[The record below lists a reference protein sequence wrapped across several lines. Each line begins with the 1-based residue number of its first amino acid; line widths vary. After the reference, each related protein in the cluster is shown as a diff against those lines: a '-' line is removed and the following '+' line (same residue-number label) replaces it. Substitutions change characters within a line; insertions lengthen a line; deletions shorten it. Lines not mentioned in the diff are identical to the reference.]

1 MRMILKSLH
10 GENFKGIKSI
20 DIKFG
25 EKKTKISGQNAV
37 GKTTIFDMF
46 SWLLF
51 NKNSAGEEK
60 FNVRP
65 LDKNNKR
72 IDNVEIKVVGVI
84 EVDGKE
90 VELSKVQ
97 KQNWVKK
104 RGTDT
109 VTLQGNV
116 NSFEIDG
123 YPKSEAEFKAY
134 VSNLAQSEEMF
145 KMLTNPQYFSS
156 LKWKD
161 QRDIL
166 MKLTTEVSDVELA
179 KEMFDENAY
188 AESLIEELEKAP
200 STDDIR
206 AKFQK
211 ALTEWKKKQAEI
223 PVRIDEAEKSKVDVD
238 VAEQELLKADLERK
252 IEAVDDRMENAGT
265 EIGRLRGKEM
275 QLQFDMSG
283 IMQVMN
289 DELSAKRRGLDSAKD
304 DATREFN
311 DLHNQIQSA
320 ENQIKANEKTISD
333 TDEERKNLGVEYN
346 AEFSK
351 AFDEMPYLFDESKWK
366 FDESTTVCSL
376 CGQKLPQDKIESLK
390 ADFEQKK
397 ADAKARAEKQLEDAR
412 KAFDDAKGGKLKD
425 LIAKGNTCK
434 AEIERLTKENTKL
447 QEDITALKEQESK
460 ALAEQND
467 YAKQLSEIPAEADYS
482 QNEEYVKLKTEH
494 DKILADIAK
503 LESEGADKVVT
514 DLKAEKTNLQA
525 QLDEVNKVIAQAAN
539 NVAID
544 DRIETLRDEQKEIG
558 QKVAD
563 QEQMLYL
570 LEEFIRFKLNK
581 VSESINSHF
590 KTVNFKLFEMQLNGG
605 MKDCCECTVNGV
617 GYSDLNNGHKILAGL
632 DIIRSLSELYG
643 VSVPIFVDNAESLTS
658 NYTSDSQLVL
668 LIAKKPQYMDE
679 NGEIHDVDEN
689 YDPKI
694 HKLVYDGS
702 LKVEV
707 S

>member
-10 GENFKGIKSI
+10 MENFKGIKSL
-20 DIKFG
+20 DVNFSNKTSIK
-25 EKKTKISGQNAV
+25 GQNAV
-37 GKTTIFDMF
+37 GKTTIFDAF
-46 SWLLF
+46 TWLLF

-65 LDKNNKR
+65 LDKDGHR

-84 EVDGKE
+84 DVDGKE

-104 RGTDT
+104 RGTNT
-109 VTLQGNV
+109 VSLQGNP
-116 NSFEIDG
+116 NSYEIDG

-134 VSNLAQSEEMF
+134 ISGLAQSEEMF

-166 MKLTTEVSDVELA
+166 MKLVAEVSDVELA
-179 KEMFDENAY
+179 QEDAKY
-188 AESLIEELEKAP
+188 APLIAELEKAP

-206 AKFQK
+206 AKFSK
-211 ALTEWKKKQAEI
+211 ALSEWKKKQAEI

-252 IEAVDDRMENAGT
+252 IEALEDL
-265 EIGRLRGKEM
+265 IGKSDVRIDEM
-275 QLQFDMSG
+275 RSEEMHCQFEMSA
-283 IMQVMN
+283 IAQTMN
-289 DELSAKRRGLDSAKD
+289 NELSSKKREIENHKYEHERKLEDVRSSIRKEKDSIE
-304 DATREFN
+304 RN
-311 DLHNQIQSA
+311 R
-320 ENQIKANEKTISD
+320 KTISEQSIKRAD
-333 TDEERKNLGVEYN
+333 LAKKYNDEIAKK
-346 AEFSK
+346 FDDSK
-351 AFDEMPYLFDESKWK
+351 WVFDEST
-366 FDESTTVCSL
+366 TTVCSL
-376 CGQKLPQDKIESLK
+376 CGQRLPENKIESLR
-390 ADFEQKK
+390 ADFSQRK
-397 ADAKARAEKQLEDAR
+397 ADAIESFNEEHAKTLAMIVDDGNACAEMIKNLTKNSKELENKINTLKLHEAEEIDII
-412 KAFDDAKGGKLKD
+412 KKFDEQISEIPSFAYCMQNAEYAKLKD
-425 LIAKGNTCK
+425 KQD
-434 AEIERLTKENTKL
+434 KL
-447 QEDITALKEQESK
+447 
-460 ALAEQND
+460 
-467 YAKQLSEIPAEADYS
+467 
-482 QNEEYVKLKTEH
+482 
-494 DKILADIAK
+494 LADIAE
-503 LESEGADKVVT
+503 LESKGADKVA
-514 DLKAEKTNLQA
+514 DYAKADKAKLKS

-617 GYSDLNNGHKILAGL
+617 PYSTLNSGHRIVAGL

-643 VSVPIFVDNAESLTS
+643 VSVPIFVDNAESL
-658 NYTSDSQLVL
+658 NEFNVPDMDAQLIL
-668 LIAKKPQYMDE
+668 LSVSEDKQ
-679 NGEIHDVDEN
+679 
-689 YDPKI
+689 
-694 HKLVYDGS
+694 
-702 LKVEV
+702 LKVEGA
-707 S
+707 

>member
-1 MRMILKSLH
+1 M
-10 GENFKGIKSI
+10 ENFKGIKSL
-20 DIKFG
+20 DVNFSNKTSIK
-25 EKKTKISGQNAV
+25 GQNAV
-37 GKTTIFDMF
+37 GKTTIFDAF
-46 SWLLF
+46 TWLLF

-65 LDKNNKR
+65 LDKDGHR
-72 IDNVEIKVVGVI
+72 IDNVEIEVIGVI

-134 VSNLAQSEEMF
+134 VSGLAQSEEMF

-166 MKLTTEVSDVELA
+166 MKLVAEVSDVELA
-179 KEMFDENAY
+179 QTDAKY
-188 AESLIEELEKAP
+188 APLLDELEKAP

-206 AKFQK
+206 AKFSK
-211 ALTEWKKKQAEI
+211 ALSEWKKKQAEI

-238 VAEQELLKADLERK
+238 VAEQELLKSDLERK
-252 IEAVDDRMENAGT
+252 IEALEDLMAKSDVRIDEMRSEEMHCQFEMSAIAQTMNNELSSKKREIENQKYDHEEKLEDIRFSIENA
-265 EIGRLRGKEM
+265 
-275 QLQFDMSG
+275 QNSVDS
-283 IMQVMN
+283 N
-289 DELSAKRRGLDSAKD
+289 KR
-304 DATREFN
+304 
-311 DLHNQIQSA
+311 
-320 ENQIKANEKTISD
+320 TISEQ
-333 TDEERKNLGVEYN
+333 TLKKAELAKKYKEEKE
-346 AEFSK
+346 K
-351 AFDEMPYLFDESKWK
+351 KFDDSKWV

-376 CGQKLPQDKIESLK
+376 CGQRLQEDKIESLR
-390 ADFEQKK
+390 ADFSQRK
-397 ADAKARAEKQLEDAR
+397 ADAIEIFNEEHAKTLAMIVDDGNACAEMIKKLTENNKELENTINTLKLHEAEEIDIINGFGEQISKIQSCADYTQNEGYAKLKARQDELLANIAEL
-412 KAFDDAKGGKLKD
+412 
-425 LIAKGNTCK
+425 
-434 AEIERLTKENTKL
+434 
-447 QEDITALKEQESK
+447 ESK
-460 ALAEQND
+460 
-467 YAKQLSEIPAEADYS
+467 
-482 QNEEYVKLKTEH
+482 
-494 DKILADIAK
+494 
-503 LESEGADKVVT
+503 GADKAVE
-514 DLKAEKTNLQA
+514 DAKSDKEKLKS
-525 QLDEVNKVIAQAAN
+525 QLDEVNKIIAQAAN
-539 NVAID
+539 NVMID

-617 GYSDLNNGHKILAGL
+617 PYSTLNSGHRIVAGL

-643 VSVPIFVDNAESLTS
+643 VSVPIFVDNAESL
-658 NYTSDSQLVL
+658 NEFNVPDMDAQLIL
-668 LIAKKPQYMDE
+668 LSVSEDKQ
-679 NGEIHDVDEN
+679 
-689 YDPKI
+689 
-694 HKLVYDGS
+694 
-702 LKVEV
+702 LKVEGV
-707 S
+707 

>member
-1 MRMILKSLH
+1 MKITIKSIH
-10 GENFKGIKSI
+10 IENFKGINMLDVNFSV
-20 DIKFG
+20 
-25 EKKTKISGQNAV
+25 KTKISGQNAV
-37 GKTTIFDMF
+37 GKTTIFDAF
-46 SWLLF
+46 TWLLF
-51 NKNSAGEEK
+51 NKNSSGEEK

-65 LDKNNKR
+65 LNEGIR
-72 IDNVEIKVVGVI
+72 VDNVEIKVSAI
-84 EVDGKE
+84 LDVDGKG
-90 VELSKVQ
+90 VELSKTQ

-109 VTLQGNV
+109 AVLQGNV

-123 YPKSEAEFKAY
+123 YPKSEADFKAY
-134 VSNLAQSEEMF
+134 VSELAQSEEMF

-206 AKFQK
+206 AKFSK
-211 ALTEWKKKQAEI
+211 ALSEWKKKQAEI
-223 PVRIDEAEKSKVDVD
+223 PVRIDEAEKSKIDVD
-238 VAEQELLKADLERK
+238 VAEQELAKADLTRRIAECDK
-252 IEAVDDRMENAGT
+252 KMENAGSAL
-265 EIGRLRGKEM
+265 GDLRSKEM

-283 IMQVMN
+283 MEQTMN
-289 DELSAKRRGLDSAKD
+289 RELSNKRSIM
-304 DATREFN
+304 DAELRDCKNELEHFAVTIS
-311 DLHNQIQSA
+311 LKKKQISD
-320 ENQIKANEKTISD
+320 NEKAI
-333 TDEERKNLGVEYN
+333 TDADAERKKLGEQYN
-346 AEFSK
+346 SEKAK
-351 AFDEMPYLFDESKWK
+351 AFDETPYQFDESKWV

-376 CGQKLPQDKIESLK
+376 CGQKLPADKIEQLK
-390 ADFEQKK
+390 ADFEERKTKAK
-397 ADAKARAEKQLEDAR
+397 ADAKRKLNDSKSDFITQKESNLEEI
-412 KAFDDAKGGKLKD
+412 KAYGFAKKN
-425 LIAKGNTCK
+425 LI
-434 AEIERLTKENTKL
+434 EELTKKNADLQMEIDSLKKQEQGTFTNKEELCKL
-447 QEDITALKEQESK
+447 
-460 ALAEQND
+460 
-467 YAKQLSEIPAEADYS
+467 LSEIPEEADYS
-482 QNEEYVKLKTEH
+482 QNEEYVKLKAEH

-514 DLKAEKTNLQA
+514 DLKAEKADLQS

-563 QEQMLYL
+563 QEQMIYL

-590 KTVNFKLFEMQLNGG
+590 KTVNFKLFETQLNGG

-617 GYSDLNNGHKILAGL
+617 PYSTLNSGHRIVAGL

-643 VSVPIFVDNAESLTS
+643 VSVPIFVDNCEAVSSGNLPDM
-658 NYTSDSQLVL
+658 DSQMICLYVSED
-668 LIAKKPQYMDE
+668 KQ
-679 NGEIHDVDEN
+679 
-689 YDPKI
+689 
-694 HKLVYDGS
+694 
-702 LKVEV
+702 LKVDAV
-707 S
+707 

>member
-1 MRMILKSLH
+1 M
-10 GENFKGIKSI
+10 ENFKGIKSL
-20 DIKFG
+20 DVNFSNKTSIK
-25 EKKTKISGQNAV
+25 GQNAA
-37 GKTTIFDMF
+37 GKTTVFDAF
-46 SWLLF
+46 TWLLF

-65 LDKNNKR
+65 LDKDGNR
-72 IDNVEIKVVGVI
+72 IDNVEIKVVAVLD
-84 EVDGKE
+84 VDGKE
-90 VELSKVQ
+90 MELSKIQ

-123 YPKSEAEFKAY
+123 YPKSEADFKAY
-134 VSNLAQSEEMF
+134 VSGLAQSEDMF

-166 MKLTTEVSDVELA
+166 MRLATDVSDVELA
-179 KEMFDENAY
+179 QTDAKY
-188 AESLIEELEKAP
+188 APLLGELEKAP

-206 AKFQK
+206 AKFSK
-211 ALTEWKKKQAEI
+211 ALSGWKKKQAEI
-223 PVRIDEAEKSKVDVD
+223 PVRIDEAEKSKIDVD
-238 VAEQELLKADLERK
+238 VAEQELAKVDLVRRIAECDK
-252 IEAVDDRMENAGT
+252 KMENAGSAL
-265 EIGRLRGKEM
+265 GDLRSKEM

-283 IMQVMN
+283 MEQTMN
-289 DELSAKRRGLDSAKD
+289 RELSNKRSIM
-304 DATREFN
+304 DAELRDCKNELEHFAVTISLKEK
-311 DLHNQIQSA
+311 QISD
-320 ENQIKANEKTISD
+320 NEKTITDAD
-333 TDEERKNLGVEYN
+333 TERKKLGEQYN
-346 AEFSK
+346 SEKAK
-351 AFDEMPYLFDESKWK
+351 AFDETPYLFDESKWI

-376 CGQKLPQDKIESLK
+376 CGQKLPADKIEQLK
-390 ADFEQKK
+390 TDFEERKTKAK
-397 ADAKARAEKQLEDAR
+397 ADAKRKLNDSKSDFITKKESNLEEI
-412 KAFDDAKGGKLKD
+412 KAYGFAKKN
-425 LIAKGNTCK
+425 LI
-434 AEIERLTKENTKL
+434 EELTKKNADLQMEIDSLKKQEQGTFTNKEELCKL
-447 QEDITALKEQESK
+447 
-460 ALAEQND
+460 
-467 YAKQLSEIPAEADYS
+467 LSEIPEEADYS
-482 QNEEYVKLKTEH
+482 QNEEYVKLKAEH

-539 NVAID
+539 NIMID

-570 LEEFIRFKLNK
+570 LEEFIRFKLDK
-581 VSESINSHF
+581 VSDSINSHF

-617 GYSDLNNGHKILAGL
+617 PYSTLNSGHRIVAGL

-643 VSVPIFVDNAESLTS
+643 VSVPIFVDNAESL
-658 NYTSDSQLVL
+658 NEFNVPDMDAQLIL
-668 LIAKKPQYMDE
+668 LSVSEDKQ
-679 NGEIHDVDEN
+679 
-689 YDPKI
+689 
-694 HKLVYDGS
+694 
-702 LKVEV
+702 LKVEGA
-707 S
+707 

>member
-10 GENFKGIKSI
+10 MENFKGIKSL
-20 DIKFG
+20 DVNFSNKTSIK
-25 EKKTKISGQNAV
+25 GQNAA
-37 GKTTIFDMF
+37 GKTTIFDAF
-46 SWLLF
+46 TWLLF

-65 LDKNNKR
+65 LDKDGHR

-104 RGTDT
+104 RGTNT
-109 VTLQGNV
+109 VSLQGNP
-116 NSFEIDG
+116 NSYEIDG

-134 VSNLAQSEEMF
+134 ISGLAQSEEMF

-166 MKLTTEVSDVELA
+166 MKLVAEVSDVELA
-179 KEMFDENAY
+179 KEDAKY
-188 AESLIEELEKAP
+188 APLLDELEKAP

-206 AKFQK
+206 AKFSK
-211 ALTEWKKKQAEI
+211 ALSEWKKKQTEI

-252 IEAVDDRMENAGT
+252 IEALEDLMEKSDVR
-265 EIGRLRGKEM
+265 IDEM
-275 QLQFDMSG
+275 RSEEMHCQFEMSA
-283 IMQVMN
+283 IAQTMN
-289 DELSAKRRGLDSAKD
+289 NELSSKRH
-304 DATREFN
+304 E
-311 DLHNQIQSA
+311 I
-320 ENQIKANEKTISD
+320 ENQKYNHELRLGDVRSSIRKAQYSIESNKKSISEQTLKKSDLVKRYKEEK
-333 TDEERKNLGVEYN
+333 EK
-346 AEFSK
+346 K
-351 AFDEMPYLFDESKWK
+351 FDDSKWV

-376 CGQKLPQDKIESLK
+376 CGQRLPEDKIESLK
-390 ADFEQKK
+390 ADFSQRK
-397 ADAKARAEKQLEDAR
+397 ADAIEIFNEEHAKTLAMIVDDGNACAEMIKDLTKNNKELENTINTLKLHEAEEIDII
-412 KAFDDAKGGKLKD
+412 KGLDEQISKIPSCAAYFMQNVEYAKLK
-425 LIAKGNTCK
+425 AKRD
-434 AEIERLTKENTKL
+434 ELR
-447 QEDITALKEQESK
+447 
-460 ALAEQND
+460 
-467 YAKQLSEIPAEADYS
+467 
-482 QNEEYVKLKTEH
+482 
-494 DKILADIAK
+494 ADIAE
-503 LESEGADKVVT
+503 LEPKGADKVAEYAKA
-514 DLKAEKTNLQA
+514 DKAKLKS
-525 QLDEVNKVIAQAAN
+525 QLDEVNKIITQAAN

-617 GYSDLNNGHKILAGL
+617 PYSTLNSGHRIVAGL

-643 VSVPIFVDNAESLTS
+643 VSVPIFVDNAESLNEFNVPDMDT
-658 NYTSDSQLVL
+658 QLIL
-668 LIAKKPQYMDE
+668 LSVSEDKQ
-679 NGEIHDVDEN
+679 
-689 YDPKI
+689 
-694 HKLVYDGS
+694 
-702 LKVEV
+702 LKVEAI
-707 S
+707 

>member
-10 GENFKGIKSI
+10 MENFKGIKSL
-20 DIKFG
+20 DVNFSNKTSIK
-25 EKKTKISGQNAV
+25 GQNAV
-37 GKTTIFDMF
+37 GKTTIFDAF
-46 SWLLF
+46 TWLLF

-65 LDKNNKR
+65 LDKDGKR
-72 IDNVEIKVVGVI
+72 IDNVEIKVVAVLD
-84 EVDGKE
+84 VDGKE

-123 YPKSEAEFKAY
+123 YPKSEADFKSY
-134 VSNLAQSEEMF
+134 VSGLAQSEDMF

-166 MKLTTEVSDVELA
+166 MKLVAEVSDVELA
-179 KEMFDENAY
+179 QTDAKY
-188 AESLIEELEKAP
+188 APLIGELEKAP

-206 AKFQK
+206 AKFSK
-211 ALTEWKKKQAEI
+211 ALSEWKKKQAEI

-333 TDEERKNLGVEYN
+333 TDAERKNLGVEYN

-397 ADAKARAEKQLEDAR
+397 ADAKAHATKQLEDAR
-412 KAFDDAKGGKLKD
+412 KAFDDVKNGKLKG

-434 AEIERLTKENTKL
+434 DEIKRLTKENAKL
-447 QEDITALKEQESK
+447 QEDIVALKEQESK
-460 ALAEQND
+460 ALAEQNE

-514 DLKAEKTNLQA
+514 DLKAEKADLQS
-525 QLDEVNKVIAQAAN
+525 QLEEVNKVIAQAAN

-590 KTVNFKLFEMQLNGG
+590 KTVNFKLFETQLNGG
-605 MKDCCECTVNGV
+605 LKDCCECTVNGV
-617 GYSDLNNGHKILAGL
+617 PYSTLNSGHRIVAGL

-643 VSVPIFVDNAESLTS
+643 VSVPIFVDNAESL
-658 NYTSDSQLVL
+658 NEFNVPDMDAQLIL
-668 LIAKKPQYMDE
+668 LSVSEDKQ
-679 NGEIHDVDEN
+679 
-689 YDPKI
+689 
-694 HKLVYDGS
+694 
-702 LKVEV
+702 LKVEAM
-707 S
+707 

>member
-10 GENFKGIKSI
+10 MENFKGIKRLDVNFSNKTSI
-20 DIKFG
+20 K
-25 EKKTKISGQNAV
+25 GQNAV
-37 GKTTIFDMF
+37 GKTTIFDAF
-46 SWLLF
+46 TWLLF

-65 LDKNNKR
+65 LDKDGKR
-72 IDNVEIKVVGVI
+72 IDNVEIKVVAVLD
-84 EVDGKE
+84 VDGKE

-104 RGTDT
+104 RGTNT
-109 VTLQGNV
+109 VSLQGNP
-116 NSFEIDG
+116 NSYEIDG

-134 VSNLAQSEEMF
+134 ISGLAQSEEMF

-166 MKLTTEVSDVELA
+166 MKLVAEVSDVELA
-179 KEMFDENAY
+179 QTDAKY
-188 AESLIEELEKAP
+188 APLIDELEKAP

-206 AKFQK
+206 TKFQK
-211 ALTEWKKKQAEI
+211 ALTEWKKKQSEI
-223 PVRIDEAEKSKVDVD
+223 PVRIDEAEKSKIDVD
-238 VAEQELLKADLERK
+238 VAEQELAKADLTRRIAECDKK
-252 IEAVDDRMENAGT
+252 IENAGST
-265 EIGRLRGKEM
+265 LGDLRSKEM

-283 IMQVMN
+283 IAQTMN
-289 DELSAKRRGLDSAKD
+289 RELSNRRSNI
-304 DATREFN
+304 DA
-311 DLHNQIQSA
+311 DLCGCKNEMDHF
-320 ENQIKANEKTISD
+320 KATISLKEKQIAD
-333 TDEERKNLGVEYN
+333 NAKAIADADAERKKLGEQYN
-346 AEFSK
+346 SEKAK
-351 AFDEMPYLFDESKWK
+351 AFDETPYLFDESKWV
-366 FDESTTVCSL
+366 FDENSTVCSL
-376 CGQKLPQDKIESLK
+376 CGRKLPADKIEQLK
-390 ADFEQKK
+390 TDFEERKTKAK
-397 ADAKARAEKQLEDAR
+397 ADAKRKLNDSKSDFITQKESNLEEIKAYGFAKKNLIEELTKKNADLNTEIDALKKQEQDA
-412 KAFDDAKGGKLKD
+412 
-425 LIAKGNTCK
+425 IAK
-434 AEIERLTKENTKL
+434 KEEL
-447 QEDITALKEQESK
+447 S
-460 ALAEQND
+460 
-467 YAKQLSEIPAEADYS
+467 KQLSEIPSEADYS
-482 QNEEYVKLKTEH
+482 QNEEYVKLKAEH

-514 DLKAEKTNLQA
+514 DLKAEKADLQA

-544 DRIETLRDEQKEIG
+544 DRIETFRDEQKEIG

-617 GYSDLNNGHKILAGL
+617 PYSTLNSGHRIVAGL

-643 VSVPIFVDNAESLTS
+643 VSVPIFVDNAESL
-658 NYTSDSQLVL
+658 NEFNVPDMDAQLIL
-668 LIAKKPQYMDE
+668 LSVSEDE
-679 NGEIHDVDEN
+679 Q
-689 YDPKI
+689 
-694 HKLVYDGS
+694 
-702 LKVEV
+702 LKVEAM
-707 S
+707 

>member
-1 MRMILKSLH
+1 MKLKIRSLH
-10 GENFKGIKSI
+10 MENFKGIKSL
-20 DIKFG
+20 DVKFSNKTSIK
-25 EKKTKISGQNAV
+25 GQNAA
-37 GKTTIFDMF
+37 GKTTIFDAF
-46 SWLLF
+46 TWLLF

-65 LDKNNKR
+65 LDKDGKR

-84 EVDGKE
+84 DVDGKE

-109 VTLQGNV
+109 VALQGNV

-123 YPKSEAEFKAY
+123 YPKSEADFKDY
-134 VSNLAQSEEMF
+134 VSSLAQSEEMF

-206 AKFQK
+206 AKFSK
-211 ALTEWKKKQAEI
+211 ALSEWKKKQAEI
-223 PVRIDEAEKSKVDVD
+223 PVRIDETEKSKIDVD
-238 VAEQELLKADLERK
+238 VAEQKLAKADLTRRIAECDKK
-252 IEAVDDRMENAGT
+252 IENAGSAF
-265 EIGRLRGKEM
+265 GDLRSKEM

-283 IMQVMN
+283 MEQTMN
-289 DELSAKRRGLDSAKD
+289 RELSNKRSIM
-304 DATREFN
+304 DAELRDCKNELEHFAVTISLKEK
-311 DLHNQIQSA
+311 QISD
-320 ENQIKANEKTISD
+320 NEKAI
-333 TDEERKNLGVEYN
+333 TDADAERKKLGEQYN
-346 AEFSK
+346 SEKAK
-351 AFDEMPYLFDESKWK
+351 AFDETPYLFDESKWI

-376 CGQKLPQDKIESLK
+376 CGQKLPADKIEQLK
-390 ADFEQKK
+390 ADFEERQTKAK
-397 ADAKARAEKQLEDAR
+397 ADAKRKLNDSKSDFITQKESNLEEI
-412 KAFDDAKGGKLKD
+412 KAYGFAKKN
-425 LIAKGNTCK
+425 LI
-434 AEIERLTKENTKL
+434 EELTKENADLQMEIDSLKKQEQGTLTNKEELCKL
-447 QEDITALKEQESK
+447 
-460 ALAEQND
+460 
-467 YAKQLSEIPAEADYS
+467 LSEIPEEADYS
-482 QNEEYVKLKTEH
+482 QNEEYVKLKAEH
-494 DKILADIAK
+494 DEVLAKIEK
-503 LESEGADKVVT
+503 LESEGADSVVEE
-514 DLKAEKTNLQA
+514 LKAEKSDLQA
-525 QLDEVNKVIAQAAN
+525 QLNEVNAVIAKASM
-539 NVAID
+539 NVEID
-544 DRIETLRDEQKEIG
+544 ERIAQLQTEQKEIG

-570 LEEFIRFKLNK
+570 LEEFIRFKLDK

-617 GYSDLNNGHKILAGL
+617 PYSTLNSGHRIVAGL

-643 VSVPIFVDNAESLTS
+643 VSVPIFVDNAESL
-658 NYTSDSQLVL
+658 NEFNVPVMDAQLIL
-668 LIAKKPQYMDE
+668 LSVSEDKQ
-679 NGEIHDVDEN
+679 
-689 YDPKI
+689 
-694 HKLVYDGS
+694 
-702 LKVEV
+702 LKVEGA
-707 S
+707 

>member
-1 MRMILKSLH
+1 MKITIKSIH
-10 GENFKGIKSI
+10 IENFKGINMLDVNFSV
-20 DIKFG
+20 
-25 EKKTKISGQNAV
+25 KTKISGQNAV
-37 GKTTIFDMF
+37 GKTTIFDAF
-46 SWLLF
+46 TWLLF
-51 NKNSAGEEK
+51 NKNSSGEEK

-65 LDKNNKR
+65 LDKDGNR
-72 IDNVEIKVVGVI
+72 IDNVEIKVSSI
-84 EVDGKE
+84 LDVDGKE
-90 VELSKVQ
+90 VELSKTQ

-109 VTLQGNV
+109 AVLQGNV

-123 YPKSEAEFKAY
+123 YPKSEADFKAY
-134 VSNLAQSEEMF
+134 VSELAQSEDMF

-206 AKFQK
+206 AKFSK
-211 ALTEWKKKQAEI
+211 ALSEWKKKQAEI
-223 PVRIDEAEKSKVDVD
+223 PVRIDEAEKSKIDVD
-238 VAEQELLKADLERK
+238 VAEQELAKTDLTRRIAECDKK
-252 IEAVDDRMENAGT
+252 IENAGSAL
-265 EIGRLRGKEM
+265 GDLRSKEM

-283 IMQVMN
+283 MEQTMN
-289 DELSAKRRGLDSAKD
+289 RELSNKRSIM
-304 DATREFN
+304 DAELRDCKNELEHFAVTISLKEK
-311 DLHNQIQSA
+311 QISD
-320 ENQIKANEKTISD
+320 NEKTI
-333 TDEERKNLGVEYN
+333 TDADAERKKLGEQYN
-346 AEFSK
+346 AEKAK
-351 AFDEMPYLFDESKWK
+351 AFDETPYLFDESKWV
-366 FDESTTVCSL
+366 FDESTTICSL
-376 CGQKLPQDKIESLK
+376 CGQKLPADKIEQLK
-390 ADFEQKK
+390 ADFEERKTKAK
-397 ADAKARAEKQLEDAR
+397 ADAKRKLNDSKSDFITQKESNLEEI
-412 KAFDDAKGGKLKD
+412 KAYGFAKKN
-425 LIAKGNTCK
+425 LI
-434 AEIERLTKENTKL
+434 EELTKKNADLQMEIDSLKKQEQGTFTNKEELCKL
-447 QEDITALKEQESK
+447 
-460 ALAEQND
+460 
-467 YAKQLSEIPAEADYS
+467 LSEIPEEADYS
-482 QNEEYVKLKTEH
+482 QNEEYVKLKAEH

-503 LESEGADKVVT
+503 LESEGAYKVVT

-539 NVAID
+539 NIMID

-617 GYSDLNNGHKILAGL
+617 PYSTLNSGHRIVAGL

-643 VSVPIFVDNAESLTS
+643 VSVPIFVDNAESLNEFNVPDMDT
-658 NYTSDSQLVL
+658 QLIL
-668 LIAKKPQYMDE
+668 LSVSADKQ
-679 NGEIHDVDEN
+679 
-689 YDPKI
+689 
-694 HKLVYDGS
+694 
-702 LKVEV
+702 LKVEGV
-707 S
+707 

>member
-25 EKKTKISGQNAV
+25 EKKTKISGQNAS
-37 GKTTIFDMF
+37 GKTTIFDIV
-46 SWLLF
+46 SWLFF

-65 LDKNNKR
+65 LDKDGKR

-84 EVDGKE
+84 DVDGKE

-104 RGTDT
+104 RGTNT
-109 VTLQGNV
+109 VSLQGNP
-116 NSFEIDG
+116 NSYEIDG

-134 VSNLAQSEEMF
+134 VSGLAQSEEMF

-166 MKLTTEVSDVELA
+166 MKLVAEVSDVELA
-179 KEMFDENAY
+179 QTDAKY
-188 AESLIEELEKAP
+188 APLIDELEKAP

-206 AKFQK
+206 AKFSK
-211 ALTEWKKKQAEI
+211 ALSEWKKKQAEI

-252 IEAVDDRMENAGT
+252 IEAVEDRMENAGD
-265 EIGRLRGKEM
+265 EIDKLRGKEM

-283 IMQVMN
+283 ITQTMN
-289 DELSAKRRGLDSAKD
+289 NELSAKRRELDNSKV

-311 DLHNQIQSA
+311 DLHNQIQTA
-320 ENQIKANEKTISD
+320 ENQIKTNEKIIADADAT
-333 TDEERKNLGVEYN
+333 RKNLGVEYN
-346 AEFSK
+346 AEFAK
-351 AFDEMPYLFDESKWK
+351 AFDETPYLFDESKWV
-366 FDESTTVCSL
+366 FDENSTVCSL
-376 CGQKLPQDKIESLK
+376 CGQKLPADKIESLM

-397 ADAKARAEKQLEDAR
+397 ADAKAHADKQLEDAR
-412 KAFDDAKGGKLKD
+412 KAFDDARSGKLKD
-425 LIAKGNTCK
+425 LIAKGNNCK
-434 AEIERLTKENTKL
+434 ADIKRLTKENADL
-447 QEDITALKEQESK
+447 QESIGTLKEQESK
-460 ALAEQND
+460 ALAKQNE

-482 QNEEYVKLKTEH
+482 QNEDYVKLKAEH

-503 LESEGADKVVT
+503 LESEGADKVVN
-514 DLKAEKTNLQA
+514 DLKAEKADMQA

-570 LEEFIRFKLNK
+570 LEAFIRFKLDK

-643 VSVPIFVDNAESLTS
+643 VSVPIFVDNAESL
-658 NYTSDSQLVL
+658 NEFNVPDMDAQLIL
-668 LIAKKPQYMDE
+668 LSVSEDKQ
-679 NGEIHDVDEN
+679 
-689 YDPKI
+689 
-694 HKLVYDGS
+694 
-702 LKVEV
+702 LKVECV
-707 S
+707 

>member
-1 MRMILKSLH
+1 MKLKIRSLH
-10 GENFKGIKSI
+10 MENFKGIKSL
-20 DIKFG
+20 DVNFSNKTNIK
-25 EKKTKISGQNAV
+25 GQNAA
-37 GKTTIFDMF
+37 GKTTIFDAF
-46 SWLLF
+46 TWLLF

-65 LDKNNKR
+65 LDKDGKR
-72 IDNVEIKVVGVI
+72 IDNVEIKVVAVLD
-84 EVDGKE
+84 VDGKE

-123 YPKSEAEFKAY
+123 YPKSEADFKAY
-134 VSNLAQSEEMF
+134 VSGLAQSEDMF

-166 MKLTTEVSDVELA
+166 MRLATDVSDVELA
-179 KEMFDENAY
+179 QTDAKY
-188 AESLIEELEKAP
+188 APLLGELEKAP

-206 AKFQK
+206 AKFSK
-211 ALTEWKKKQAEI
+211 ALSGWKKKQAEI
-223 PVRIDEAEKSKVDVD
+223 PVRIDEVEKSKIDVD
-238 VAEQELLKADLERK
+238 VAEQELAKADLTRRIAECDKK
-252 IEAVDDRMENAGT
+252 IENAGST
-265 EIGRLRGKEM
+265 LGDLRSKEM

-283 IMQVMN
+283 IAQTMN
-289 DELSAKRRGLDSAKD
+289 RELYNRRSNI
-304 DATREFN
+304 DA
-311 DLHNQIQSA
+311 DLCGCKNEMDHF
-320 ENQIKANEKTISD
+320 KATISLKEKQIAD
-333 TDEERKNLGVEYN
+333 NAKAIADADAERKKLGEQYN
-346 AEFSK
+346 SEKAK
-351 AFDEMPYLFDESKWK
+351 AFDETPYLFDESKWI

-397 ADAKARAEKQLEDAR
+397 ADAKARATKQLEDAR
-412 KAFDDAKGGKLKD
+412 KAFDDAKGAKLKG
-425 LIAKGNTCK
+425 LIDKGNACK
-434 AEIERLTKENTKL
+434 ADIERMTKENAKL
-447 QEDITALKEQESK
+447 QEDIVALKEQESK
-460 ALAEQND
+460 ALAKQND

-525 QLDEVNKVIAQAAN
+525 QLGEVNKVIAQAAN

-590 KTVNFKLFEMQLNGG
+590 KTVNFKLFETQLNGG

-617 GYSDLNNGHKILAGL
+617 PYSTLNSGHRIVAGL

-643 VSVPIFVDNAESLTS
+643 VSVPIFVDNAESL
-658 NYTSDSQLVL
+658 NEFNVPDMDAQLIL
-668 LIAKKPQYMDE
+668 LSVSADKQ
-679 NGEIHDVDEN
+679 
-689 YDPKI
+689 
-694 HKLVYDGS
+694 
-702 LKVEV
+702 LKVDGV
-707 S
+707 